1 MLFNNKFMNLLKLF
15 WIITS
20 ISVDYL
26 AFLYSEREHTY
37 TIEDSEKVV
46 SVMVDRKV
54 YALSAED
61 MEMFENIYDEWE
73 LNICEK
79 YLHDLL
85 IESIELL

>member
-1 MLFNNKFMNLLKLF
+1 M
-15 WIITS
+15 TS
-20 ISVDYL
+20 ISVDHL
-26 AFLYSEREHTY
+26 ATLYIEGEHTY